1 MDNVRRPGT
10 PSPTLTRMPPTS
22 RPARPARRPAWLD
35 PRFVVGLVLVL
46 VSAGGVVALVRSVD
60 SSTVVMAAA
69 SALDAGST
77 VHDADLVP
85 VRVRID
91 GAAAGLYVSPGAADG
106 SVVTR
111 FVGGGELVPR
121 SSLSSSDARTTAS
134 VVIATAAG
142 ADHLVAAGTVVDI
155 WAAAA
160 KGSGTDAYDP
170 PRVIVSGATVAE
182 VIRPEGFVADQEHTR
197 VRVTVPRQDV
207 AALLASTDA
216 RDQITLVPVGD
227 AGA

>member
-1 MDNVRRPGT
+1 
-10 PSPTLTRMPPTS
+10 MPPTA

-46 VSAGGVVALVRSVD
+46 LSTGGVVALVRSADASV
-60 SSTVVMAAA
+60 VVMAAA

-77 VHDADLVP
+77 VHAADLVP

-91 GAAAGLYVSPGAADG
+91 GASDLYVPAGAAEGD
-106 SVVTR
+106 VVTR
-111 FVGGGELVPR
+111 FVGAGELVPR
-121 SSLSSSDARTTAS
+121 SSLSSADARTTAA
-134 VVIATAAG
+134 VVVAASTG
-142 ADHLVAAGTVVDI
+142 ADHLVAAGTVVDV

-160 KGSGTDAYDP
+160 KGTGTTGYEP

-182 VIRPEGFVADQEHTR
+182 VIRPAGFVADQDRTQ
-197 VRVTVPRQDV
+197 VRLTVPRQDV
-207 AALLASTDA
+207 AAVLAATDA
-216 RDQITLVPVGD
+216 RDQVTLVPVGD